1 MSRVRENC
9 TKRLFFV
16 VEGEVTIQLREGNVR
31 LSPGQLF
38 AVPRGVEPCP
48 ISHGEVHAVLIEPVG
63 VVNTGNAGGAL
74 TAGCDDS
81 LA

>member
-1 MSRVRENC
+1 VWHSHED
-9 TKRLFFV
+9 KLFFV
-16 VEGEVTIQLREGNVR
+16 VKGELTIQLREGNVR

-38 AVPRGVEPCP
+38 VVPRGVEHCP
-48 ISHGEVHAVLIEPVG
+48 IAHGEVHAVLIEPVG

-74 TAGCDDS
+74 TAAYDDS